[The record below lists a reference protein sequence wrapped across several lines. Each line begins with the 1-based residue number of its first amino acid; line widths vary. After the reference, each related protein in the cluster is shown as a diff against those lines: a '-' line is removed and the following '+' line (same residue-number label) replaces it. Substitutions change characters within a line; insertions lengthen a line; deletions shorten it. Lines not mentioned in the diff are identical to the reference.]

1 MNVAEIKEIAKLH
14 NIKTGKTKKS
24 ELVRAI
30 QHAEGNLACFDSGQA
45 ARCGQSSCLWRE
57 ECA

>member
-1 MNVAEIKEIAKLH
+1 MKVAEIKEIAKLH
-14 NIKTGKTKKS
+14 NIKIGKTKKS

-30 QHAEGNLACFDSGQA
+30 QQVEGNLACFDSGKA
-45 ARCGQSSCLWRE
+45 AQCGQDGCLWRE